1 MLFACSVI
9 FFFFL
14 IYVGLVGG
22 GRGRVQREKGEG
34 TVTKMCFEVNLGTIH
49 MRLGQVNTIDG
60 GRGGVQ
66 TW

>member
-1 MLFACSVI
+1 M
-9 FFFFL
+9 
-14 IYVGLVGG
+14 GLVGG

-49 MRLGQVNTIDG
+49 MRLGQVNTMDG
-60 GRGGVQ
+60 GRGCVQ